1 VLKKIPIGTG
11 GAAGIVMDPSGG
23 KAYVSCSADNKVAVI
38 DLASLSV
45 TGNIQTD
52 EAPDGIAW
60 ANLDGTGGGV
70 SP

>member
-1 VLKKIPIGTG
+1 
-11 GAAGIVMDPSGG
+11 MDPSGR

-45 TGNIQTD
+45 TGEIKTD

-60 ANLDGTGGGV
+60 ANLDGTGTGSGSGHMAQPPV
-70 SP
+70 IAK